1 MAQATIIVEGTF
13 RAGYETCF
21 AEYSR
26 IVRGY
31 LEKHGGV
38 VVRRQRVEKVLYGQR
53 RPDLIESDPIEP
65 DSIRPDS
72 IKPDLIM
79 VIDFPDAALAER
91 IFFAP
96 EYLAIIPLRD
106 KVFADFRMYL
116 AAHGEI

>member
-1 MAQATIIVEGTF
+1 MAQATVIVEGTF
-13 RAGYETCF
+13 RAGHAAYF

-26 IVRGY
+26 TVRAY

-38 VVRRQRVEKVLYGQR
+38 VVRRQRVEKVLYGPRQ
-53 RPDLIESDPIEP
+53 PDAT
-65 DSIRPDS
+65 
-72 IKPDLIM
+72 KPDLIM
-79 VIDFPDAALAER
+79 LIDFPDAAIAER

-116 AAHGEI
+116 GAYGEI